1 MRLAS
6 ERTAMPV
13 LNSIECPLSKMLPST
28 RSWAL
33 TQVPRLTVLLGDVED
48 GVVAAPVSQVLEAV
62 SPRDDQALDLAVR
75 AVCTPDARRGPS

>member
-13 LNSIECPLSKMLPST
+13 LNSIECALSKMLPST
-28 RSWAL
+28 SSWAL
-33 TQVPRLTVLLGDVED
+33 TQVPRLTVFLGDVED
-48 GVVAAPVSQVLEAV
+48 GVVAAPVLQVLEAV

-75 AVCTPDARRGPS
+75 AVCTPHARQGPS